1 MVSLMPLNKKMLF
14 IMIEQNIVNFVQ
26 FLNLQQRPIFP
37 NQVNKL
43 KTNLMGALLVES
55 GLMN

>member
-1 MVSLMPLNKKMLF
+1 MVSLMPLNKKMIF

-37 NQVNKL
+37 NEVNKL